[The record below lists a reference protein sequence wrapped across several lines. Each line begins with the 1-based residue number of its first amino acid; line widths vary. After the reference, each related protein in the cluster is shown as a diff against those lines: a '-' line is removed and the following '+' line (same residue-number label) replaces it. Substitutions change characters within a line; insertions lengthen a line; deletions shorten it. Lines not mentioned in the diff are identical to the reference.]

1 MKKIYSFVLMATM
14 LLVGTSAW
22 AVDVSSYAELKEAFK
37 GESATITLAED
48 IYFSEATDVIWI
60 GTACIDDTPKSFTLD
75 LNGHDIIREAAK
87 ATGNHYHFFVL
98 THGTLKVINS
108 AATNDEDFAT
118 IGFEEG
124 GTSAANTSIF
134 FVSGSYKAASNF
146 SNLEIGKNVK
156 LNLPEGCL
164 GTGIV
169 VDVIKYDGTKTP
181 QLNNTVTNGVP
192 RWASVNFYNETADA
206 NKRLNYFTE
215 IVKNTANANRGFAYG
230 VNVEFKGMILSMGAK
245 YTNQTT
251 LSTEKSYGIKSNG
264 NLESPKSKFAYGNQT
279 TTDCMSADAT
289 YFTNYNVNDRVA
301 DASYVPYI
309 HVCEGAYIETSNK
322 STKSAAVYAS
332 GYAHWL
338 IEGICKGNL
347 GISAS
352 SGDIDLNGAKVSS
365 TSNTYVAPD
374 GNQSVSGAGSAIV
387 INARDGYAGGV
398 DMTIT
403 GNSEIKATAGYAID
417 EKVNTTSDGDKVEK
431 IAIESAEITG
441 GNAGAII
448 IAEDDRSDASVYAAT
463 IDGTITLGTTDVSTD
478 NTLGGLIKGT
488 TTSDTNPQSFDSD
501 KDYILNVNTTG
512 DKPVIEVKPNTSK
525 VVTMNASGYATFSA
539 TVERAIPANATVA
552 AYTAVFND
560 VANELTLTKIA
571 NGIIPAN
578 TGVFMIGKVDSTYIL
593 STSETGASA
602 LSHDL
607 KPASEWGAIGDDGY
621 HARTEIND
629 IAYVLSGNLMYKYE
643 GLKMKPNK
651 AYFELTSGDPINAPK
666 RVHMVIAETQDVE
679 NVEFEAVKAVKFIEN
694 GQVLIKRGEKVYNV
708 QGQIVK

>member
-1 MKKIYSFVLMATM
+1 MKKIYSFVLMAAM

-22 AVDVSSYAELKEAFK
+22 AVDVSSYEELKEAFK
-37 GESATITLAED
+37 GESATITLTED

-75 LNGHDIIREAAK
+75 LNGHDIIRQAAK

-134 FVSGSYKAASNF
+134 FVTGSYKAASNF

-169 VDVIKYDGTKTP
+169 VDVIKYDGSKTP

-192 RWASVNFYNETADA
+192 RWASENFYNETADA
-206 NKRLNYFTE
+206 DKRLNYFTE

-245 YTNQTT
+245 YKNSN

-264 NLESPKSKFAYGNQT
+264 NLESPKSKFAYGSQT

-431 IAIESAEITG
+431 IAIESAAITG
-441 GNAGAII
+441 GNEGAII
-448 IAEDDRSDASVYAAT
+448 IAEADRNDASVYAAT
-463 IDGTITLGTTDVSTD
+463 IDGTITVGAQDVSNET
-478 NTLGGLIKGT
+478 TLGGLIKGT
-488 TTSDTNPQSFDSD
+488 TTSDTNPGSFDSD

-525 VVTMNASGYATFSA
+525 VVTMNAYGWSTFSA
-539 TVERAIPANATVA
+539 TVARDLTSDVT
-552 AYTAVFND
+552 AYKAKYSDEGGVQK
-560 VANELTLTKIA
+560 LTLTEFS
-571 NGIIPAN
+571 GTIPADE
-578 TGVFMIGKVDSTYIL
+578 GVILFGTPNATYSL
-593 STSETGASA
+593 NATTSDPDHLTDN
-602 LSHDL
+602 DL
-607 KPASEWGAIGDDGY
+607 KPESAWADQY
-621 HARTEIND
+621 A
-629 IAYVLSGNLMYKYE
+629 SGNFDFFVLHDNQMYQYV
-643 GLKMKPNK
+643 GATMKANK
-651 AYFELTSGDPINAPK
+651 AYLPISKASGAPK
-666 RVHMVIAETQDVE
+666 RIQMVIAETQDIE